1 MTGVVITVQMAVRSR
16 WTIVLAVLVLWV
28 GLSAAAWSHA
38 HLRQASPGQGATVTE
53 TPTEVRLTFSEPVEV
68 GFSTFKVYPLPPAD
82 DEGELRE
89 AARELMGQVLHAR
102 DDADARADAGLAGE
116 SRTSADIVILLKDDL
131 EPGPYVVMWRV
142 LSVDT
147 HVTEGFY
154 TFTYAP

>member
-1 MTGVVITVQMAVRSR
+1 MITVQMAVRSR
-16 WTIVLAVLVLWV
+16 WTVALAVLALWV
-28 GLSAAAWSHA
+28 GLSAAAWGHA
-38 HLRQASPGQGATVTE
+38 HLRQASPAQGATVTE

-68 GFSTFKVYPLPPAD
+68 GFSTFKVYPIAPAD
-82 DEGELRE
+82 DEGALRE
-89 AARELMGQVLHAR
+89 AARQLMGEVLHAR
-102 DDADARADAGLAGE
+102 DDADARADAGVAEG
-116 SRTSADIVILLKDDL
+116 SRTSADIVIVLKEDL